1 MHASVVF
8 IDAQKVEG
16 MTEFVS
22 LGLQWFQL
30 LRMCFSYRYC
40 SWCNGGMLW
49 CLVAAKPKPWD
60 QILTVLN
67 LYHTSFVVQFWNMD
81 FLTYKDRKGEVAS
94 IPHAWSTWPPKQ
106 RRLGLF
112 GHITGLP
119 TVGPASAALSI
130 AWLRAFTGLFTQ
142 ELAETTYCRHWQ
154 HCCWCIST
162 GCRSSNVES
171 SRNGCAQWWWWI

>member
-112 GHITGLP
+112 GHNP
-119 TVGPASAALSI
+119 TS
-130 AWLRAFTGLFTQ
+130 
-142 ELAETTYCRHWQ
+142 YCRPSLSCPVHSLAASI
-154 HCCWCIST
+154 HGAVHPRT
-162 GCRSSNVES
+162 GWN
-171 SRNGCAQWWWWI
+171 NLL